1 MSNYFSTVNSKTEMY
16 RSARFSVHKEGVY
29 IKMEISRTHV
39 TNKSVQASCTYT
51 VDSI

>member
-16 RSARFSVHKEGVY
+16 HSAIFSVHKEGVY
-29 IKMEISRTHV
+29 IKMEILRTHV
-39 TNKSVQASCTYT
+39 TNKSVQASCTYA